1 MSENDVASTNVPAT
15 SDEINS
21 MGNLEGA
28 EWPCF
33 PNAR

>member
-15 SDEINS
+15 SDEISS
-21 MGNLEGA
+21 MGNLESA
-28 EWPCF
+28 EWLCS